1 MRDALIF
8 DTRASRQAAEAAGP
22 FDQVLLDYASLCAE
36 KVRGHEFRTVTVHWR
51 VNLNPLE
58 RDELA
63 MRIRHPE
70 GRLIEGD
77 PEAWAT
83 ALLGLTRPRVPPRQ
97 DDLARGRLQG
107 IACALAALAA
117 TSHSDPVVLQDVLD
131 DLGLDMDDLEKA
143 GAAPD
148 DMLALAQELAE

>member
-8 DTRASRQAAEAAGP
+8 DTRAGRQAAEAAGP
-22 FDQVLLDYASLCAE
+22 FDQVLLDYASVCADT
-36 KVRGHEFRTVTVHWR
+36 VRGHEFRTVTVHWR
-51 VNLNPLE
+51 VNLNPMQK
-58 RDELA
+58 DELA

-77 PEAWAT
+77 PDAWAA

-117 TSHSDPVVLQDVLD
+117 THHSDSVVLTDILD
-131 DLGLDMDDLEKA
+131 DLGLSLDALKAA
-143 GAAPD
+143 GAEPED
-148 DMLALAQELAE
+148 LAALRKGLRE